1 MKIEEGCCYHIYN
14 RGNNKGK
21 IFFEDRNYI
30 FFLMQF
36 KKYVSSSADVF
47 AYCLM
52 PNHFHFFIRV
62 NKKAEFERG
71 IKNLF
76 ISYVKAVN
84 QTYNRVGGLFQGRYK
99 VKKVNSGTY
108 YTRIVTYIH
117 QNPSV
122 SKLVKKIEDYKYS
135 SFSAYLS
142 EEPTSINKNEVLE
155 WFGGSPEFIANHK
168 IDDK

>member
-1 MKIEEGCCYHIYN
+1 
-14 RGNNKGK
+14 
-21 IFFEDRNYI
+21 
-30 FFLMQF
+30 MQF

-155 WFGGSPEFIANHK
+155 WFGGLPEFIANHK